1 MRDAI
6 DDFLAYDMEQA
17 DYESKCPVCDSC
29 GDRITNGTYYEVQY
43 KRKRLRICPD
53 CISEQLVSD
62 YITER
67 EEF

>member
-6 DDFLAYDMEQA
+6 DDFLRHDMEQA
-17 DYESKCPVCDSC
+17 DYESKCPVCDCC
-29 GDRITNGTYYEVQY
+29 GDRITGGTYYEVQY
-43 KRKRLRICPD
+43 RRKTLKVCPD
-53 CISEQLVSD
+53 CITEQLVSD